1 MNGPEGRACQ
11 MEEALQGLE
20 VGATKRHHRGLH
32 RQITPTAHRYREVG
46 TCQGRRIIDAVTDH
60 RHTTS
65 FLLQTFDEGRFLL
78 GAYAVYDTAYPDSFA
93 DGAGSTRPVT
103 REHDDLQSSSTQ

>member
-11 MEEALQGLE
+11 MEKALQGLE

-46 TCQGRRIIDAVTDH
+46 TCQGCRIIDAVADH

-78 GAYAVYDTAYPDSFA
+78 GTHAVYDTAHPNSFA
-93 DGAGSTRPVT
+93 DGTSCTRPVT
-103 REHDDLQSSSTQ
+103 REHNDLQPTSTQ

>member
-1 MNGPEGRACQ
+1 

-46 TCQGRRIIDAVTDH
+46 TCQGRGIIDAVTDH
-60 RHTTS
+60 RHTTP

-78 GAYAVYDTAYPDSFA
+78 GTHAVYDTAYPDSFA
-93 DGAGSTRPVT
+93 DGTGGTRPVT
-103 REHDDLQSSSTQ
+103 CEHDDLQPTSTQ